1 MERDNY
7 YELIVKVDEQFID
20 FIAEFIANISDG
32 VEISSRGIVVRG
44 EDDISYIVEEVN
56 SFIKS
61 LGINIDIDYKIEQKE
76 NVDWIERYK
85 ASIEPIEV
93 GRFYIYPSWYEP
105 KEGKINIKIDP
116 ALAFG
121 SGHHATTYSSL
132 EAIDRYVKPDNLLL
146 DVGCGSGILALA
158 SRKVGATVDL
168 CDTDPV
174 AVDSARENFALNGEE
189 YNRLWEGSVNM
200 AKDIYSVVV
209 ANIVADVLKI
219 ISKDLKRVLKSGG
232 VLILSGILDKKEGV
246 VADSYSDLELLERVA
261 RDEWVTLIY
270 RKR

>member
-85 ASIEPIEV
+85 ASIRRP
-93 GRFYIYPSWYEP
+93 
-105 KEGKINIKIDP
+105 N
-116 ALAFG
+116 
-121 SGHHATTYSSL
+121 
-132 EAIDRYVKPDNLLL
+132 
-146 DVGCGSGILALA
+146 
-158 SRKVGATVDL
+158 
-168 CDTDPV
+168 
-174 AVDSARENFALNGEE
+174 
-189 YNRLWEGSVNM
+189 
-200 AKDIYSVVV
+200 
-209 ANIVADVLKI
+209 
-219 ISKDLKRVLKSGG
+219 
-232 VLILSGILDKKEGV
+232 
-246 VADSYSDLELLERVA
+246 
-261 RDEWVTLIY
+261 
-270 RKR
+270 